1 MATLTPLNNASNLPT
16 INRIKYEDYKGA
28 PSWFAQFL
36 NTLNLFMTAVYN
48 IINGGI
54 TYGNMGCAQPFTF
67 NFTAGTT
74 TNFSFGNPLIIAP
87 SNVII
92 GNIWTGNTQTHP
104 AVLTQL
110 YWHFAAGQIVVDN
123 IIGLTSGIT
132 YTITVA
138 VS

>member
-54 TYGNMGCAQPFTF
+54 TYGNLGVIQPFTF
-67 NFTAGTT
+67 NYTAGSTK
-74 TNFSFGNPLIIAP
+74 NFGFTSPVIGIPN
-87 SNVII
+87 NVII

-104 AVLTQL
+104 AVITQL

-132 YTITVA
+132 YTV
-138 VS
+138 